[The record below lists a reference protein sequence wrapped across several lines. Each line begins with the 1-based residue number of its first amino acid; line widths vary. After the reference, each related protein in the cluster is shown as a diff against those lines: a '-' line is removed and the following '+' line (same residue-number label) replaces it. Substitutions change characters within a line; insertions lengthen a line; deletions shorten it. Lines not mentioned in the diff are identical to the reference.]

1 MARRWTTSS
10 SSGRRGSERP
20 RSRGSS
26 QRRWGS
32 GFGSLPG
39 PALVRTGDLAA
50 LLTDLQPGDVLF
62 IDEVHRLPRAVE
74 EVLYPAMEDFQLDL
88 LVGKGPTARSIR
100 LDLPR
105 FTLIGATTRTG
116 LLTSPLRDRFGFV
129 ARLDLYG
136 ADDLQAIVE
145 TVGGNTR
152 SADRP
157 ARSQADRRTLEGY
170 PQDRQ
175 PAAPAGPGLRGGPG
189 RGLR

>member
-1 MARRWTTSS
+1 VDHLLFVGPPGLGKTSL
-10 SSGRRGSERP
+10 SGIVAAEMGVGLRITS
-20 RSRGSS
+20 
-26 QRRWGS
+26 
-32 GFGSLPG
+32 G

-62 IDEVHRLPRAVE
+62 IDEVHRLPRPVE

-129 ARLDLYG
+129 ARLDLYS
-136 ADDLQAIVE
+136 ADDLQAIV
-145 TVGGNTR
+145 TR
-152 SADRP
+152 SAGILGVPTDAGG
-157 ARSQADRRTLEGY
+157 ARRSAHGGLPGSRTACSGEF
-170 PQDRQ
+170 
-175 PAAPAGPGLRGGPG
+175 ATT
-189 RGLR
+189 